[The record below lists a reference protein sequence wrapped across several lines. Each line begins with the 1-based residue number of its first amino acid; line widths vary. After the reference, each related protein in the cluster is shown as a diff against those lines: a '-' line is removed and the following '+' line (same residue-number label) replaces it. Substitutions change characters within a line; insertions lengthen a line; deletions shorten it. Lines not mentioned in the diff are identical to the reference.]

1 MGKPGHSQDAS
12 GPSKKKP
19 LAPSAPPM
27 PAGVKKKQARKPSEI
42 DDIFSIGS
50 EAAAST
56 SQEAADPEAAA
67 SGTGTAT
74 ASRPPLS
81 AELQALADDI
91 KKAREKKAK
100 AAAVRFGLRR
110 RGLATPHAAMLTA
123 WLLASWASDS
133 SSHP

>member
-1 MGKPGHSQDAS
+1 
-12 GPSKKKP
+12 
-19 LAPSAPPM
+19 M
-27 PAGVKKKQARKPSEI
+27 PAGVKKKQARMPSEI

-56 SQEAADPEAAA
+56 SQEAAA